1 MDLQQLVSYSLVSV
15 GLILWFWGTY
25 PLLDKTHNLL
35 YKLHML
41 TVSDTVGS
49 LFIISGLLVFSP
61 ENWPI
66 FIVVIITFV
75 LWNTIFSYLFAVL
88 TNR

>member
-1 MDLQQLVSYSLVSV
+1 MTLQLLGSHLLISI
-15 GLILWFWGTY
+15 GLILWFWGTT
-25 PLLDKTHNLL
+25 PLLNKSHNLL

-49 LFIISGLLVFSP
+49 VLIITGLLVFAP
-61 ENWPI
+61 NQWPI
-66 FIVVIITFV
+66 LSVVTISFV

>member
-25 PLLDKTHNLL
+25 PLLDKTHNFL

-61 ENWPI
+61 ENCPI

>member
-1 MDLQQLVSYSLVSV
+1 MNLQLISSHLLISI
-15 GLILWFWGTY
+15 GLILWFWGTT
-25 PLLDKTHNLL
+25 PLLNKSHKLL

-49 LFIISGLLVFSP
+49 VLIISGLLVFAP
-61 ENWPI
+61 NQWPI
-66 FIVVIITFV
+66 LSVVTISFV

>member
-1 MDLQQLVSYSLVSV
+1 MTLQLLGSHLLISI
-15 GLILWFWGTY
+15 GLILWFWGTT
-25 PLLDKTHNLL
+25 PLLNKSHNLL

-49 LFIISGLLVFSP
+49 VLIISGLLVFAP
-61 ENWPI
+61 NQWPI
-66 FIVVIITFV
+66 LSVVTISFV

>member
-1 MDLQQLVSYSLVSV
+1 MNIQLLASNLLIATGLV
-15 GLILWFWGTY
+15 LWFWGTI
-25 PLLDKTHNLL
+25 PLSNKSHNLL

-49 LFIISGLLVFSP
+49 VFIISGLLVYAP
-61 ENWPI
+61 NQWPI
-66 FIVVIITFV
+66 LAVVTISFV
-75 LWNTIFSYLFAVL
+75 LWNTIFSYLLAVL

>member
-1 MDLQQLVSYSLVSV
+1 MSVQLLSSNVLIIV
-15 GLILWFWGTY
+15 GLILWFWGTA
-25 PLLDKTHNLL
+25 PLLNKSHNLL

-41 TVSDTVGS
+41 TVADTVGS
-49 LFIISGLLVFSP
+49 VLIITGLLVYAP
-61 ENWPI
+61 NQWPI
-66 FIVVIITFV
+66 LAVVTISFV

>member
-1 MDLQQLVSYSLVSV
+1 MNLQLLSSHLLISI
-15 GLILWFWGTY
+15 GLILWFWGTT
-25 PLLDKTHNLL
+25 PLLNKSHNLF

-49 LFIISGLLVFSP
+49 VLIISGLLVFAP
-61 ENWPI
+61 NQWPI
-66 FIVVIITFV
+66 LFVVTVSFV

-88 TNR
+88 ANR

>member
-1 MDLQQLVSYSLVSV
+1 MNSQL
-15 GLILWFWGTY
+15 LISNLLIAIGIVLWFWGTI
-25 PLLDKTHNLL
+25 PLSNKSHNLL

-49 LFIISGLLVFSP
+49 VFIISGLLVYAP
-61 ENWPI
+61 NQWPI
-66 FIVVIITFV
+66 LVVVTISFV
-75 LWNTIFSYLFAVL
+75 LWNTIFSYLLAVL

>member
-1 MDLQQLVSYSLVSV
+1 MNLQLISSHLLISI
-15 GLILWFWGTY
+15 GLILWFWGTT
-25 PLLDKTHNLL
+25 PLLNKSHNLL

-49 LFIISGLLVFSP
+49 VLIISGLLVFAP
-61 ENWPI
+61 NQWPI
-66 FIVVIITFV
+66 LSVVTISFV
-75 LWNTIFSYLFAVL
+75 LWNTIFSYLFAFL